1 LPLAVWKS
9 LSFSGTNALLRFC
22 FFRKGGWLV
31 SAPAVTNRKRLLAF
45 LLFVTIVF
53 LVLIGR
59 TGYIQ
64 LVWGTELQEKALD
77 QWTRTLDV
85 YPQRGIIYDR
95 NKVVLAQSASA
106 DSIAARPSQLADPRD
121 TADKLAAILQLDAEE
136 LYTKLADKNKSEVW
150 IKRQLTREESTQVRE
165 LNIKGIYFT
174 EEPKRYYPN
183 GNLASHILG
192 FTMKYAEPGEGVKGQ
207 EGLELYYDKYLKG
220 IPGQIVM
227 ETDAK
232 GRETP
237 NNVQR
242 LIPPIDGWNVIL
254 TIDQTIQYFVE
265 KAVSDAMDNYRANK
279 IYAIVM
285 DPKTGDILAMAN
297 RPDFDPNNPPRE
309 LGYEGMEQ
317 FIKNIA
323 VKDNMDPGSTFKII
337 TTAAA
342 LEEGV
347 VNVNSTFND
356 PGFRI
361 VDGQRIKCWKAG
373 GHGHQSLSKA
383 VQNSCNPAFMDM
395 ALGLGVQRFYD
406 YIEAFGFGSKTGV
419 DIAGEEK
426 GVVMNEESVKNVD
439 LARMG
444 FGQAI
449 AVTPLQLANAVSAVI
464 NGGTLMQPRLVKAF
478 EFDDGTEKVYQ
489 ENKPVQVRQVI
500 SPKTSEIMRGIL
512 QSVVSEGSGKNA
524 YIPGYRVG
532 GKTGTA
538 QKYNPGGGIKQ
549 GAVVSSFIGFAPA
562 DDPQI
567 VVLFMVDEPQVA
579 VDFGSVVAAP
589 YVKMIMEDTLKYLG
603 VEPIFD
609 EDTKEET
616 KMVTVPDVT
625 GKSLTEAARI
635 LREAGL
641 DYLAESTGTVVREQM
656 PLPDAEVLVNTT
668 VLLYTAGES
677 DEHAEQEEAEL
688 ISVPD
693 VTNMSVREANNVLTT
708 AGLQLKIEGSGLS
721 VSQDPPEGAMVPA
734 DTVVTVRFE
743 PPQ

>member
-1 LPLAVWKS
+1 M
-9 LSFSGTNALLRFC
+9 
-22 FFRKGGWLV
+22 
-31 SAPAVTNRKRLLAF
+31 SAPAVTNRKRLLA
-45 LLFVTIVF
+45 LLLMVTII
-53 LVLIGR
+53 LVALITR
-59 TGYIQ
+59 IGYIQ
-64 LVWGTELQEKALD
+64 LVWGNELQVKALD

-106 DSIAARPSQLADPRD
+106 DSIAARPSQLADPKD

-136 LYTKLADKNKSEVW
+136 LHKKLSDKGKSEVW
-150 IKRQLTREESTQVRE
+150 IKRQLTKEESKQIRE

-174 EEPKRYYPN
+174 EEPKRYYPH

-237 NNVQR
+237 TNVER
-242 LIPPIDGWNVIL
+242 LIPPIDGWNIIL
-254 TIDQTIQYFVE
+254 TIDQTIQYFAE
-265 KAVSDAMDNYRANK
+265 KAVADAMDNYQANK
-279 IYAIVM
+279 VYCIVM

-317 FIKNIA
+317 FVKNIS

-337 TTAAA
+337 TVASA

-347 VNVNSTFND
+347 VNLNSTFND
-356 PGFRI
+356 PGYRM
-361 VDGQRIKCWKAG
+361 VDGQRIKCWRAG
-373 GHGHQSLSKA
+373 GHGHQNLYEV

-395 ALGLGVQRFYD
+395 SLGLGVKRFYD
-406 YIEAFGFGSKTGV
+406 YLEAFGFGSRTGI
-419 DIAGEEK
+419 DIAGEER
-426 GVVMNEESVKNVD
+426 GVVMSEESVKNVD

-449 AVTPLQLANAVSAVI
+449 AVTPLQLINAVSAVV
-464 NGGTLMQPRLVKAF
+464 NGGYLMEPRLVKAL

-489 ENKPVQVRQVI
+489 EIEPVKVRQVI
-500 SPKTSEIMRGIL
+500 SQKTSDIMRDIL
-512 QSVVSEGSGKNA
+512 LSVVNEGSGRNA

-562 DDPQI
+562 DDPQ
-567 VVLFMVDEPQVA
+567 VAVLFMVDEPQVA

-589 YVKMIMEDTLKYLG
+589 YVKTIMEDTLKYLG

-609 EDTKEET
+609 DKTKEQT
-616 KMVTVPDVT
+616 KTVEVPDVT
-625 GKSLTEAARI
+625 GMTLTEAARE
-635 LREAGL
+635 LRNIGL
-641 DYLAESTGTVVREQM
+641 SYLAESTGTVVREQM
-656 PLPDAEVLVNTT
+656 PLPGAEVMINTT
-668 VLLYTAGES
+668 VLLYTGSES
-677 DEHAEQEEAEL
+677 DDSNEQGEEQL
-688 ISVPD
+688 IEVPD
-693 VTNMSVREANNVLTT
+693 LTKMSVREVNNILTSQ
-708 AGLQLKIEGSGLS
+708 GLQLLIDGSGMS
-721 VSQDPPEGAMVPA
+721 VSQDPPAGTMVAPG
-734 DTVVTVRFE
+734 TVITVRFE